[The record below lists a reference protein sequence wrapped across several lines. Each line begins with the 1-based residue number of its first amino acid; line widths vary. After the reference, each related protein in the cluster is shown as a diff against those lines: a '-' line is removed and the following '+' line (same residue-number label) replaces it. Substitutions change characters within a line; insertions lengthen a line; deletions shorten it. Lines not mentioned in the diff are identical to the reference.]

1 MVWKSATYRDD
12 KGWYA
17 EFEIPYSALRFPKR
31 EVQDWSVN
39 IVRHIRRYR
48 ASYAWNPIDI
58 TNENISSQAGTIKG
72 FKYIDLLYDCHF
84 CLTYLLMLQT
94 LMEKQS
100 LALMGVWTLSMV
112 STKVLP

>member
-1 MVWKSATYRDD
+1 MVWKSATHRDD

-17 EFEIPYSALRFPKR
+17 EFEIPYSALRFPKS

-58 TNENISSQAGTIKG
+58 TNENISSQAGTVKG
-72 FKYIDLLYDCHF
+72 FKNIEPPL
-84 CLTYLLMLQT
+84 
-94 LMEKQS
+94 
-100 LALMGVWTLSMV
+100 
-112 STKVLP
+112 